1 MSVIHLHGIYDAAT
15 NMDDIVADQ
24 KQYEDV
30 LANQGAQ
37 VYPEPYQYVH
47 IGYTWLWNN
56 RG

>member
-24 KQYEDV
+24 KAVRRCLGES
-30 LANQGAQ
+30 GRT